1 MRFCVTCVALL
12 ALFASVCGT
21 GDSAEPGS
29 SRYITEFDLMTDT
42 DAFYFRY
49 LNPDP
54 HLENVAKWPIVGRI
68 LEIGGNV
75 IDAGIIAD
83 RLNQGLP
90 VDEQPAFRHVKEMV
104 DECAETLGV
113 ESPHLFVESNPKANA
128 YVTRVKDPHLLIL
141 TSGLYNLY
149 KDRPEELRFVI
160 GHELGHLKCNHIR
173 CHMVGRALMEFIL
186 GDRSTSGIKEDLVA
200 HVTVGQ
206 LLSWYRH
213 SEMSAD
219 RAGLLCVGGDNDIA
233 KRALLR
239 LQHGTKE
246 DVVPEIAQREVIA
259 FEKEPFVKI
268 VRKLRSFRTTHPFVS
283 DRCLALDQWTS
294 TKSYQELARRTLSEP
309 PNHWLVLDAIEITN
323 LPDADTGFG
332 TACDPIVK
340 AVVASKEFTSGSFTN
355 NNNPSLTDL
364 QWKAPYVPNT
374 RVILE
379 VLDYDRTSGND
390 FIGACVF
397 PVRESKKSGEIKLSL
412 RRDIVERTSEVGLPD
427 VTVKYHV
434 EDN

>member
-1 MRFCVTCVALL
+1 MRLFIACLAIL
-12 ALFASVCGT
+12 ALAALACSPAH
-21 GDSAEPGS
+21 SADAGS
-29 SRYITEFDLMTDT
+29 SRFVTTFDLMTDT

-54 HLENVAKWPIVGRI
+54 HLHSVSKWPIVGRI
-68 LEIGGNV
+68 LDIGANV

-90 VDEQPAFRHVKEMV
+90 VDEQPAFRHVKDMV
-104 DECAETLGV
+104 DECATTLGV
-113 ESPHLFVESNPKANA
+113 KAPYLFVESNPKANA
-128 YVTRVKDPHLLIL
+128 YVTRLKEPHLLVL
-141 TSGLYNLY
+141 TSGLYDLY

-173 CHMVGRALMEFIL
+173 CHMVGRALMEFIV
-186 GDRSTSGIKEDLVA
+186 GDRSTQGIKEDLVA
-200 HVTVGQ
+200 HVMVGQ

-219 RAGLLCVGGDNDIA
+219 RAGLLCVGGDNDVA

-246 DVVPEIAQREVIA
+246 DVVPDIAQREVIA

-268 VRKLRSFRTTHPFVS
+268 VRKLRSFRTTHPFIP
-283 DRCLALDQWTS
+283 DRCLALDQWT
-294 TKSYQELARRTLSEP
+294 TTRGYQELARRTLSEP
-309 PNHWLVLDAIEITN
+309 PNQWLVLDGIEVKN
-323 LPDADTGFG
+323 LPNADTGFG
-332 TACDPIVK
+332 SACDPIIK
-340 AVVASKEFTSGSFTN
+340 AVVANKEFTSGSFSN
-355 NNNPSLTDL
+355 NNSPSLTDL

-379 VLDYDRTSGND
+379 VLDYDATSPND

-397 PVRESKKSGEIKLSL
+397 PVRESRKTGDMKLSL
-412 RRDIVERTSEVGLPD
+412 RRDIKERTTEVNLPE
-427 VTVKYHV
+427 VIVKYHV
-434 EDN
+434 EDD